1 MPRPRYSGSQ
11 PESFNLR
18 WHSVVD
24 PATPSADIM
33 SSPDP
38 LNDQTLPGGD
48 FFAPPSSAATRRVT
62 RSQRSQRFLAL
73 SSSPRKQMFELQVGD
88 RRSPQRL
95 LVTVETEDGADA
107 SAVVAPGS
115 SSAIGPRRKL
125 FQSPTPRSATR
136 RRKTPAVTTT
146 TVPLRDTTEEADVL
160 GDAPMTP
167 RRRGR
172 PRKSNGTPMPSAA
185 KRRAGTP
192 AKSRTPRRP
201 RTAQT
206 DDEDPAMSEASI
218 APTPKSGKP
227 GRPRKNPAPEAP
239 SETGTETTPGATRQ
253 SKRRRHALA
262 PEELVELADAA
273 ANQSQP
279 QLFTGAGAPSE
290 NEMELV
296 AAPSEAA
303 SYAPMAE
310 PVSDDDEPG
319 PDMWMDA
326 LDDDATPRAATQ
338 EPQQPPAPSSPT
350 PRRASKS
357 PRHVRKQSENRGN
370 SSQAGDYLDLVPAPS
385 DVSSVNEPMG
395 ATNDTIA
402 QGEDFSMIFMDS
414 IPSLQGFFN
423 SSIPPRAPAAQ
434 EEELGEETSLIIN
447 NTLET
452 LRQSVV
458 QRETSDQVAA
468 PEPEKEATAA
478 QLDSPHSELPRRG
491 SEPRHDDQEDDLAM
505 DLPQQEEDAG
515 LEADEDELAPKEPS
529 PTLPRLRSFARP
541 TPAPRWSSSP
551 RKGPASSPLR
561 YRVLRATTQQ
571 AQGSPSPRKVAT
583 TGTPRS
589 GRAKGR
595 SPRVDAEASNA
606 YDDSFSEIPQDIL
619 EAATPGR
626 HLATA
631 QHESDDEME
640 MDEVQDHGDSPEVE
654 EDELQE
660 AYQEAAAEQLR
671 SDEAEVRREET
682 MRSSPEV
689 DYDHE
694 QEMEMN
700 EQEADHEDGLEVEDH
715 DHEHELDM
723 ESAEQ
728 EQEHEQELPAPS
740 VGSSAARS
748 DAGRLPTPDDTLS
761 QPDAEDQPE
770 LERSVRGSTAS
781 SKLASPMQSRIG
793 NAAST
798 GAALSLAEIDPDNH
812 PEPLEEEQEEPEQS
826 PEGAAAASEHS
837 VEATPVHQI
846 SSPMQEPHSLQ
857 QETLQDKTI
866 RPALSAIVRAGRML
880 QSITSDPPSPEGR
893 EKQLG
898 SPFRSSGSKESWNG
912 SRDSQNS
919 QHRSKSPQ
927 HHLLQPMAFSE
938 PAGAS
943 SSPAREVDVGQ
954 EPEDEPEDETH
965 ADETHGDSAA
975 SPAGGNA
982 SLEKQQRPRSRESAA
997 SSIRIS
1003 PASEAMSWVVREGPI
1018 SPRLRGDVP
1027 LQHASHSS
1035 TIGAVKSSASHGQ
1048 PDEAVDEPD
1057 ELSTGVR
1064 DDETDI
1070 WELEALRESPP
1081 KPTTRQQPFGKRTT
1095 TAASLRRRGMASP
1108 WRKKPADVAARL
1120 VAKDTPAVPEK
1131 EQAAPQAQ
1139 PSEADEYSLLR
1150 ASKQQKDDAAAA
1162 AHLESASKQA
1172 SRFELS
1178 SFFSSPAAIPGM
1190 LAQKF
1195 LPAKAATATTSKGKP
1210 DRPASAQQA
1219 TAMPTSSMFPQIPQ
1233 KEFHPSSSPR
1243 RDLFSPARSQP
1254 APAVEARPPP
1264 PRPAPAVVVA
1274 DSPADEEPSSPATP
1288 ERIPVPI
1295 TVTQKQ
1301 NFTPRPRQASQTFFQ
1316 PSSQR
1321 TNTETPPRMQLSH
1334 EDIHRWQQETSN
1346 ASEQSSPRHRD
1357 GLLRPLPPKNA
1368 SPTKSSLRSPLKPRT
1383 PGRVVEFT
1391 SSVLSPAE
1399 QARVR
1404 QERRISHSFL
1414 SEQQQQ
1420 EDFEAAA
1427 PSVGSSSAA
1436 AAAAV
1441 DTEDKE
1447 NSTSNSA
1454 SDGTEDLFMSDA
1466 VAFQPPPPPPP
1477 ALQKQTPKR
1486 AGRAQQL
1493 QRRQQQQQQQQEED
1507 DDGPLSLS
1515 VWSRGHWLLLDAI
1528 LQRRRQGP
1536 LRTPYPRRADRY
1548 LGKTVKSQ
1556 GEAMRLE
1563 RWHLDCVD
1571 AFRAQVG
1578 GWDEGALAKRLFALI
1593 LGEEQRERAA
1603 AAEGTTAMMP
1613 AGRVMFH

>member
-48 FFAPPSSAATRRVT
+48 FFAPPRR
-62 RSQRSQRFLAL
+62 RQ
-73 SSSPRKQMFELQVGD
+73 EI
-88 RRSPQRL
+88 PQRL

-125 FQSPTPRSATR
+125 FQSPTP
-136 RRKTPAVTTT
+136 TPAVTTT

-218 APTPKSGKP
+218 APTPKSGKR

-303 SYAPMAE
+303 SYAPIAE

-414 IPSLQGFFN
+414 IPSLQGVFN

-515 LEADEDELAPKEPS
+515 LEADEDELASKEPS

-826 PEGAAAASEHS
+826 PEGQLLL
-837 VEATPVHQI
+837 HQI

-954 EPEDEPEDETH
+954 EPEDGPEDETH

-1108 WRKKPADVAARL
+1108 WRKKPAEVAARL

-1131 EQAAPQAQ
+1131 EQAAPEAP

-1195 LPAKAATATTSKGKP
+1195 LPAKAAAATTSKGKP
-1210 DRPASAQQA
+1210 DQPASAQQA

-1295 TVTQKQ
+1295 T
-1301 NFTPRPRQASQTFFQ
+1301 ASQTFFQ

-1420 EDFEAAA
+1420 EDSEAAA

-1447 NSTSNSA
+1447 NSTSNST
-1454 SDGTEDLFMSDA
+1454 SDETEDLFMSDA
-1466 VAFQPPPPPPP
+1466 ALAPPRRHSAAP
-1477 ALQKQTPKR
+1477 AP
-1486 AGRAQQL
+1486 
-1493 QRRQQQQQQQQEED
+1493 
-1507 DDGPLSLS
+1507 GPL
-1515 VWSRGHWLLLDAI
+1515 G
-1528 LQRRRQGP
+1528 
-1536 LRTPYPRRADRY
+1536 TPYPRRADRY